1 MTADAVL
8 TQLTDVFRDVFDD
21 PSIALTRQTTAR
33 NIEEWDSLN
42 QIRLLLACEKKFGIR
57 LKPRDINSLA
67 NIGEMADHLLKA
79 IPG

>member
-67 NIGEMADHLLKA
+67 NIGEMVDHLLKA